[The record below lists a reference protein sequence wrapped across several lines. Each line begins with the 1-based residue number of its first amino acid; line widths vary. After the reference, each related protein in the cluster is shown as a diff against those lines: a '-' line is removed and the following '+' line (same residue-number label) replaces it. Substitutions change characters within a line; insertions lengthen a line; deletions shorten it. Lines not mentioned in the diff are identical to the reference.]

1 MPTTHQRPMNNSNLA
16 VLASVRNEEPICQGF
31 CTIGGMMSDGQLAEI
46 PGGCSSPLSSTL
58 RGGRKG
64 AGWLGHSEAVP
75 QPPTVA
81 ANPFLRPSCILPNQL
96 ILTLS
101 ADLDYLFE

>member
-1 MPTTHQRPMNNSNLA
+1 MPAIHQQPMNNSNLA
-16 VLASVRNEEPICQGF
+16 VLASVRGGEPVCQGF
-31 CTIGGMMSDGQLAEI
+31 CTIGGMMSGGQVAEI

-64 AGWLGHSEAVP
+64 TGWMGPSEAVPQRLVVLGHPAMP

-81 ANPFLRPSCILPNQL
+81 ANPFLRPFCQIN
-96 ILTLS
+96 
-101 ADLDYLFE
+101 